1 MMHVRWCAFLIMVRI
16 FTCIMHPRENL
27 EFVLRVYIYVTA
39 ALCRCMEVIYIQ
51 HMKVLLLSKVC
62 NQRYTVLKPLFFWPE
77 ASGRYMYASQLP
89 LEGWCA
95 ATRAAR

>member
-51 HMKVLLLSKVC
+51 HMKVLLY
-62 NQRYTVLKPLFFWPE
+62 NQVYNTKTFIFQAGGE
-77 ASGRYMYASQLP
+77 
-89 LEGWCA
+89 WCSFA
-95 ATRAAR
+95 I